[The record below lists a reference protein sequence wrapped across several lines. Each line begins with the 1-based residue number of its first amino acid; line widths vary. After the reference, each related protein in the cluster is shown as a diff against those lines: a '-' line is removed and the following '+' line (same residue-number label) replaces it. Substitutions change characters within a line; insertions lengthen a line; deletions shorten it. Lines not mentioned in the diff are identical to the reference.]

1 MSRIGGTTMGRKICI
16 VFFVLLLVPVL
27 CGVRVLAAGDG
38 AKNSG
43 KDDNGIEKKLSSF
56 TENFKEQFEDLFS
69 GEMKMELP
77 EEDRLKV
84 RKTYLKL
91 YKLSFNGFFLN
102 LKERFPVIRAKFG
115 EETKGCGSILV
126 IAFLVTSVIQGANN
140 KVVIGRHLHLY
151 EGKVSERYRIRD
163 EHLSESRL
171 VGKLVWIAL
180 ILEGL
185 MLVAVIFKSDGIL
198 FRNLF
203 KLNLHDTLWRAVAYG
218 CIRLL
223 LSFLAMLIPFIIAYI
238 IALPITVIREALSE
252 RTYER
257 GPTFH
262 AQALDLLDNRIVL
275 GVLGFF
281 SGLVFIHFN
290 FVSWFIYLE
299 AAGLIK

>member
-1 MSRIGGTTMGRKICI
+1 MKRQ
-16 VFFVLLLVPVL
+16 VLLILIFLLLMIPV
-27 CGVRVLAAGDG
+27 CHAYAADSSSESSSTGNKSS
-38 AKNSG
+38 AS
-43 KDDNGIEKKLSSF
+43 KDDDESGVEKKLKSLK
-56 TENFKEQFEDLFS
+56 ENFTEQFEDLFD
-69 GEMKMELP
+69 EELKAELTD
-77 EEDRLKV
+77 EERLKV

-91 YKLSFNGFFLN
+91 YKRSFDGFFLN
-102 LKERFPVIRAKFG
+102 IKERFPVIFQKFG

-151 EGKVSERYRIRD
+151 EGKVSERYRIKD

-171 VGKLVWIAL
+171 VGKLVWMAL
-180 ILEGL
+180 IIEGV

-198 FRNLF
+198 FHHLF
-203 KLNLHDTLWRAVAYG
+203 KLDLHNTLWRAVAYN

-223 LSFLAMLIPFIIAYI
+223 LSFLAMLIPFAIAYL
-238 IALPITVIREALSE
+238 IALPIAVIREALAE

-262 AQALDLLDNRIVL
+262 AQALDLLDNRAVL

-281 SGLVFIHFN
+281 SGLVFIHIN

-299 AAGLIK
+299 AAGLF